1 MSACLRVRIK
11 IWQGYIEVILSLIK
25 VEIMHPI
32 PTAALMGI
40 EAKAVSVEA
49 DISNGLPAFIVVGLP
64 DAAVQEARER
74 VRSAMKHS
82 DLPFPY
88 TKITINLAP
97 ADLRKGGSG
106 YDLPIAIAILS
117 AMNYLQEPDQGWPLM
132 VGELALDGTVR
143 AVQGALSVAM
153 SAQSSRNRT
162 VIVPKVNANEAA
174 LVSGVRVLAAENIDQ
189 VVKHLSGRAA
199 MSPWTGVKLE
209 SVVQNAKVLDF
220 SEIKGQAHAK
230 RALEIAAAGGHNV
243 LLFGPPGSGKTMLAR
258 AFPGILPCLTPNEA
272 LEVTRIHSIAGVL
285 PRDGF
290 CFTRPFR
297 CPHHT
302 ASGAALVG
310 GGTVPKPG
318 EISLAHRGVLFL
330 DEFPEFSRTVLENLR
345 QPLEDGYVSVSRAQG
360 TVVFPAG
367 FTLLAAM
374 NPCPCGYASDL
385 ERHCICTSAQIQKY
399 TKRLSGPIL
408 DRIDLKVSVPR
419 VPTTELIKIEQGE
432 STSVVRQRVQ
442 AARDLQTARSAGLGV
457 GCNAELRSDHIRK
470 FLVLSPE
477 AKNLL
482 RQAADRYG
490 LSARAYFRLLRVA
503 QTIADLA
510 ADQTIREVYIAEALQ
525 YRQQI

>member
-1 MSACLRVRIK
+1 MFFFFQA
-11 IWQGYIEVILSLIK
+11 ED
-25 VEIMHPI
+25 
-32 PTAALMGI
+32 GI
-40 EAKAVSVEA
+40 R
-49 DISNGLPAFIVVGLP
+49 DL
-64 DAAVQEARER
+64 
-74 VRSAMKHS
+74 VRSRGLG
-82 DLPFPY
+82 DVY
-88 TKITINLAP
+88 
-97 ADLRKGGSG
+97 
-106 YDLPIAIAILS
+106 
-117 AMNYLQEPDQGWPLM
+117 
-132 VGELALDGTVR
+132 
-143 AVQGALSVAM
+143 
-153 SAQSSRNRT
+153 
-162 VIVPKVNANEAA
+162 
-174 LVSGVRVLAAENIDQ
+174 
-189 VVKHLSGRAA
+189 
-199 MSPWTGVKLE
+199 
-209 SVVQNAKVLDF
+209 
-220 SEIKGQAHAK
+220 K
-230 RALEIAAAGGHNV
+230 RQ
-243 LLFGPPGSGKTMLAR
+243 
-258 AFPGILPCLTPNEA
+258 
-272 LEVTRIHSIAGVL
+272 
-285 PRDGF
+285 
-290 CFTRPFR
+290 
-297 CPHHT
+297 
-302 ASGAALVG
+302 
-310 GGTVPKPG
+310 
-318 EISLAHRGVLFL
+318 SLAHRGVLFL

-374 NPCPCGYASDL
+374 NPCPCGYASDP